1 MGRPKKELSL
11 IERVLKGEEI
21 DYSDYTHKELIECI
35 EALVAKVNEKKG
47 ATITETQLK
56 LIKNALENQA
66 KKIGDAITKTT
77 APTAPTAKTEQAA
90 PTTPTEPTAPNAP
103 TKPQA

>member
-35 EALVAKVNEKKG
+35 EALVDKVNEKKG
-47 ATITETQLK
+47 SAMTEAQLK
-56 LIKNALENQA
+56 SIKNALESQA
-66 KKIGDAITKTT
+66 KKIGDAITK
-77 APTAPTAKTEQAA
+77 PSDETAKTEQTA
-90 PTTPTEPTAPNAP
+90 PTTPTAPIAPSVP

>member
-47 ATITETQLK
+47 GAMTESQLRSIRNN
-56 LIKNALENQA
+56 LDNQV
-66 KKIGDAITKTT
+66 KKIDAVITKPSDSTAQAAQTTPTTPT
-77 APTAPTAKTEQAA
+77 APTAPTE
-90 PTTPTEPTAPNAP
+90 P